1 MNLKELKNKR
11 ILILSA
17 ARNKVLAEGKVLILG
32 LGKEGIDSYKFF
44 RKIFPKKILGLADQ
58 LEMKKLRRKIKKVN
72 FHFGKNYLQ
81 SIKKYDVIIKT
92 PGIPWKTIKPFLKK
106 GQKITSQTEIFFENC
121 PGKIIGITG
130 TKGKGTTSSLIYQV
144 LKERLKVHPV
154 KFASQLFNRV
164 NFVGNIGKPP
174 LMLLLKSKPED
185 IFVYEI
191 SSHQLINLRQS
202 PQIAV
207 LLNIFPAHLEYFKNF
222 KEYLKTK
229 ENITLWQRENDI
241 FIYPKNISLL
251 IDKLARKTRAEK
263 ITFSVK
269 HRRADCYI
277 KNGYIFYRKEKIFKT
292 KDSPL
297 VGDFNLLNIMPA
309 VIIAKL
315 FGIPAKKIAN
325 TIKNFKPLPY
335 RLEFVGNYRGIKFY
349 NDSLAT
355 IPEAAISAIKSFG
368 SKLQTIILG
377 GFNSNLYYKNL
388 AREILKSKIKNL
400 IFFPTV
406 GERIWKEIIQ
416 NKKQGRGVPNHFFV
430 TNMKEAVKIAF
441 KETERAKT
449 CLLSPAAPSFGTF
462 RDYKERGDLFKK
474 YVKIYG
480 RKKTL

>member
-1 MNLKELKNKR
+1 MNLKELKNKK
-11 ILILSA
+11 ILISSV
-17 ARNKVLAEGKVLILG
+17 ARNKILAEGKVLILG

-58 LEMKKLRRKIKKVN
+58 SEIKTLRRKTKKVK

-106 GQKITSQTEIFFENC
+106 GKKITSQTELFFENC

-144 LKERLKVHPV
+144 LKRGGVVGRGKVY
-154 KFASQLFNRV
+154 
-164 NFVGNIGKPP
+164 FVGNIGKPP
-174 LMLLLKSKPED
+174 LQLLLKSGPED

-191 SSHQLINLRQS
+191 SSHQLINLRKS

-222 KEYLKTK
+222 KEYLKAK
-229 ENITLWQRENDI
+229 ENITLYQKDNDI
-241 FIYPKNISLL
+241 FIYPKNVSLL
-251 IDKLARKTRAEK
+251 IDKLARKTRAKK

-269 HRRADCYI
+269 NRRADCYI
-277 KNGYIFYRKEKIFKT
+277 KNGYIFYRKEKVFKI

-297 VGDFNLLNIMPA
+297 VGEFNLLNIMPA
-309 VIIAKL
+309 VIIARL

-325 TIKNFKPLPY
+325 IIKKFKPLPY
-335 RLEFVGNYRGIKFY
+335 RLELVGNYRGIKFY

-368 SKLQTIILG
+368 GELQTIILG
-377 GFNSNLYYKNL
+377 GFDSNLYYKNL

-406 GERIWKEIIQ
+406 GEKIWKEIIQ
-416 NKKQGRGVPNHFFV
+416 NKKQGRGVPKHFFV
-430 TNMKEAVKIAF
+430 TDMKEAIKIAL
-441 KETERAKT
+441 KETEKT
-449 CLLSPAAPSFGTF
+449 KICLLSPAAPSFGIF
-462 RDYKERGDLFKK
+462 RNYKERGDLFKK
-474 YVKIYG
+474 YTKIYG